1 MKRIHLIR
9 HGQISSNI
17 SGALDTAIPGP
28 ALTDLGQEQA
38 HALVPTFEGLTIDSM
53 WASTALRAQQTATPL
68 AQSRGFEL
76 NILDDLRE
84 ISAGDLEMSLDPEH
98 RAIYHRTIT
107 QWILGDLDARLGN
120 GTSGAEV
127 LERFDNSI
135 AEIAAS
141 GAQEPAV
148 VAHGAIISFWAGVRC
163 TNLTEALF
171 TNYPVVNTGVL
182 TAEPVGVRLDGS
194 TFGAESWKATSWMGV
209 AL

>member
-1 MKRIHLIR
+1 VKRIHLIR

-127 LERFDNSI
+127 
-135 AEIAAS
+135 
-141 GAQEPAV
+141 QEPAV